1 MRKVY
6 KTAFKLRRGKAEN
19 WEKNNPVLQE
29 GEPGFA
35 LDTNILKIGDGKTR
49 WLDLKTISGE
59 GMINDEEMLAVLI
72 ETDMLPAVHDS
83 SKAILID
90 TKGNVILRY

>member
-6 KTAFKLRRGKAEN
+6 KTTFKLRRGKAES
-19 WEKNNPVLQE
+19 WEKNNPILQE

-49 WLDLKTISGE
+49 WLNLRAINGE
-59 GMINDEEMLAVLI
+59 GIASDEEIIDILI
-72 ETDMLPAVHDS
+72 EEDMLFAITDS
-83 SKAILID
+83 DGSILAD
-90 TKGNVILRY
+90 ENENILTW

>member
-6 KTAFKLRRGKAEN
+6 KTTFKLRRGKAES
-19 WEKNNPVLQE
+19 WKKNNPILQE

-49 WLDLKTISGE
+49 WLDLQAISGE
-59 GMINDEEMLAVLI
+59 GAINDKEMLAALI

-83 SKAILID
+83 SKAILTD
-90 TKGNVILRY
+90 TKGNIILRY